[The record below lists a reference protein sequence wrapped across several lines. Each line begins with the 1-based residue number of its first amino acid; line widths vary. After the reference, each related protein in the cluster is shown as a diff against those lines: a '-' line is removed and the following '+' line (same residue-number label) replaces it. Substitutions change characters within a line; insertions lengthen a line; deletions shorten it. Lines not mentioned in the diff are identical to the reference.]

1 MFFFFPGEIVP
12 IAGAIL
18 VKFVSSFWCYFFHLE
33 SRLFVFFVLTHFL
46 FMTVLVSMGNHS
58 NVFFWVGSRQFLW
71 NDVVRALPKTNT
83 SPLKN
88 GGWETSFL
96 LGLGLFSEAMLVSER
111 VQATHFH
118 RFPSKLDIYASGN

>member
-1 MFFFFPGEIVP
+1 MIMSRNFPKYVP
-12 IAGAIL
+12 SALVLPPAFWAVLEFVPDKGLNQLIL
-18 VKFVSSFWCYFFHLE
+18 SDALA
-33 SRLFVFFVLTHFL
+33 
-46 FMTVLVSMGNHS
+46 LVA
-58 NVFFWVGSRQFLW
+58 FI
-71 NDVVRALPKTNT
+71 LPETNT
-83 SPLKN
+83 WPLKN